1 MGIWGLPHHLQRS
14 GDHKRCAGRAQE
26 YRAASPHLPLTKL
39 AYHSTIGE
47 KPDWSD
53 EKPQAAFPS
62 PSPGTSWAKHHRAVL
77 SDHSSNFWYG
87 SCWGTA
93 IGTCIVLFLQNDNS
107 SATTVKSSPL
117 QKRLS
122 AHTPKADL
130 NQTKHREAKL
140 LTGLGEVL
148 QMQWHSNTVCS
159 QLNSKGYSLYRRQ
172 VSLIPVEIPF
182 PKGTSTSPR
191 VVVAVGS
198 GAVLPKPR
206 KEKQH

>member
-1 MGIWGLPHHLQRS
+1 MTSCGFKALIDLQALLPSKRLNGYISDGHLGLTSSLTEVWGPQKMCWESTRVQSCL
-14 GDHKRCAGRAQE
+14 
-26 YRAASPHLPLTKL
+26 PHLPLTKL

-122 AHTPKADL
+122 AHTPQSRLKPNKTQGGKTPNWPWWGPANAVTL
-130 NQTKHREAKL
+130 KHCVQP
-140 LTGLGEVL
+140 T
-148 QMQWHSNTVCS
+148 
-159 QLNSKGYSLYRRQ
+159 
-172 VSLIPVEIPF
+172 
-182 PKGTSTSPR
+182 
-191 VVVAVGS
+191 
-198 GAVLPKPR
+198 
-206 KEKQH
+206 